1 LLARRE
7 EQGSSSSFVTGDVAE
22 GGAEAD
28 GRLEEKQQGAR
39 SSRGWRPT
47 GAGDVA
53 ANSGGG
59 GAMSRGGCGLA
70 APQWSCIR

>member
-1 LLARRE
+1 LPARRE
-7 EQGSSSSFVTGDVAE
+7 EQESSSSFVTRDVAE

-39 SSRGWRPT
+39 SSRGWRLG

-53 ANSGGG
+53 ASSSRG
-59 GAMSRGGCGLA
+59 GAMSHGGCGLA
-70 APQWSCIR
+70 APRLSCM